1 MATLLREERGKS
13 GRGGC
18 FCPGCGS
25 PLRAQTV
32 ALPHLSPCPERPRLS
47 AGHPQPRKHMASIP
61 FGAQLMPSQVTPAC
75 LRSQALSGPL
85 PIPHTAVKTA
95 RAARTSARQWVCGGP
110 TGERPHRAAS
120 THTHVDALPTGYL
133 WKMHL
138 HTFLKRVPGPDSLGH
153 KRRQSHWRIP
163 AGGQTDFSPRAGF
176 GAELTRQKG
185 CEIWRRQ
192 TSSAR
197 RKETPTQ
204 AFSCLLLWAQKS
216 LKKFSAK
223 IKRNLKPWGG

>member
-1 MATLLREERGKS
+1 MLLPRLRQPPQGADRRPSAPLPVPRAPTLICRASPAKKTHGKHPFRCTAHAFAGDTSLPEKPGLVGPSAHPPHRSQNGKS
-13 GRGGC
+13 SKDQRTTVGVRWAHGR
-18 FCPGCGS
+18 
-25 PLRAQTV
+25 
-32 ALPHLSPCPERPRLS
+32 
-47 AGHPQPRKHMASIP
+47 AS
-61 FGAQLMPSQVTPAC
+61 SQ
-75 LRSQALSGPL
+75 S
-85 PIPHTAVKTA
+85 
-95 RAARTSARQWVCGGP
+95 RQ
-110 TGERPHRAAS
+110 HA
-120 THTHVDALPTGYL
+120 HVDALPTGYL

-153 KRRQSHWRIP
+153 KRRQSHRRIP

-176 GAELTRQKG
+176 GAELTRRKG